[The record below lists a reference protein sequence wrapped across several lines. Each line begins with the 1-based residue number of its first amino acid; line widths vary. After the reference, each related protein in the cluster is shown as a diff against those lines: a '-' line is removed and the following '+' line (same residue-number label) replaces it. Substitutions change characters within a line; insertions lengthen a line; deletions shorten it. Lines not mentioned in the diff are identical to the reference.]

1 MTNEATKSW
10 TVSVDEEGIL
20 ILPDEL
26 LDKMGWGEGDDLE
39 WIEEPDG
46 SIILKKYEPNENSDG
61 STTSTIVQRDD
72 RTSSESAEGGAE
84 MGGQLVST
92 ATSEPSGD

>member
-1 MTNEATKSW
+1 MTTNESPQSW
-10 TVSVDEEGIL
+10 TVSVDEEGVL

-46 SIILKKYEPNENSDG
+46 SIILKKYEPNGSTDG
-61 STTSTIVQRDD
+61 STTSTIDARND
-72 RTSSESAEGGAE
+72 
-84 MGGQLVST
+84 
-92 ATSEPSGD
+92 

>member
-1 MTNEATKSW
+1 MKNEATESW

-20 ILPDEL
+20 IFPDEL

-46 SIILKKYEPNENSDG
+46 SIILKKHEPTENTDG

-84 MGGQLVST
+84 MGEQPIS
-92 ATSEPSGD
+92 ATTPESSGD